1 MDSEAK
7 DLTACLSGE
16 RLDLC
21 CAIAAFPE
29 AYVAVDDMKFGRRSA
44 GAGFLEALCRYVD
57 KDGYALAVASEAD
70 LHPIHFAMAQFR
82 DSLPTAN
89 TVALSDQTALARFG
103 TLYSPGPILTN
114 HAWARRTRSDDAY
127 SIVGVNHTVATL
139 QATPSLCRYL
149 LDPLQ
154 PWDALICTSQSVKS
168 AIETLFESYLSY
180 LNSRGIRAPRPPVQ
194 LPVIPL
200 GVHCDHFDAT
210 DERQAAAR
218 SFRKARG
225 IGEDD
230 VVLLSLGRID
240 PATKAHPVPLFLSV
254 ERAQR
259 EMVGDPKLHLAMV
272 GTFLPAKAAEQE
284 IVAAARRYAPSV
296 DVHWVDGKD
305 AVLCQASWQ
314 TADIFLS
321 LSDNI
326 QESFGLTPIEAMA
339 ASLPSIV
346 SDWNGYKETVVH
358 GETGLR
364 IPTGFPDASFGLG
377 AELSNRY
384 CGNQISEAGYLH
396 GVAQLTYVDVRKC
409 GAAIVAL
416 ARNHALRHEMSQKC
430 RARAVQQ
437 YAWKVVLAQY
447 REAFDELAAI
457 RNSKSKPTVRS
468 GLAEALRPD
477 HGDPLKMFGGYPT
490 STLSLTTRLSITRS
504 DAREL
509 LDSLLRQPM
518 CGYPQC
524 TRADP
529 DDLKYLV
536 DVLMGG
542 EVNIQDLSERFPRL
556 SRAELLS
563 ACVWLMKY
571 DVVEAM
577 PVSDDPEADAISFE
591 DFPWPSA

>member
-1 MDSEAK
+1 MDSEVKEKAASP
-7 DLTACLSGE
+7 TRE
-16 RLDLC
+16 RLDLR

-44 GAGFLEALCRYVD
+44 GAGFLEALCRYAD
-57 KDGYALAVASEAD
+57 KDGYALAVNSEAD
-70 LHPIHFAMAQFR
+70 LHPLHFAMAQFR
-82 DSLPTAN
+82 DTLPTAN
-89 TVALSDQTALARFG
+89 TVALSDQVALARYG
-103 TLYSPGPILTN
+103 TFYSPGPILTD
-114 HAWARRTRSDDAY
+114 HAWARRARSDDAY

-180 LNSRGIRAPRPPVQ
+180 LDSRGIQAPRPPVQ

-210 DERQAAAR
+210 DERKAAAS

-230 VVLLSLGRID
+230 IALLSFGRID

-259 EMVGDPKLHLAMV
+259 EMASDPKLHLVMV
-272 GTFLPAKAAEQE
+272 GTFLPAKAARQE
-284 IVAAARRYAPSV
+284 IVNAARVYAPSV
-296 DVHWVDGKD
+296 NVHWVDGKD
-305 AVLCQASWQ
+305 SALCQAGWQ
-314 TADIFLS
+314 AADVFLS

-364 IPTGFPDASFGLG
+364 IPTGFPDPSSGLG

-384 CGNQISEAGYLH
+384 CGNLMSESGYLH

-409 GAAIVAL
+409 SEAIVAL
-416 ARNHALRHEMSQKC
+416 ARNHALRKQMSVKS
-430 RARAVQQ
+430 RARAVQN
-437 YAWKVVLAQY
+437 YAWQVVLAQY
-447 REAFDELAAI
+447 TETFDELNA
-457 RNSKSKPTVRS
+457 VRS
-468 GLAEALRPD
+468 SRSETIVRTGLTEPIRPD

-490 STLSLTTRLSITRS
+490 RTVSLTTRLSIARS
-504 DAREL
+504 DARDL
-509 LDSLLRQPM
+509 LDLLLRQPM

-529 DDLKYLV
+529 EEMKYLV
-536 DVLMGG
+536 DIVMDG
-542 EVNIQDLSERFPRL
+542 EISVQDLSERFPRL

-571 DVVEAM
+571 DVVDAM
-577 PVSDDPEADAISFE
+577 PDTVGPEPVPSDPLQ
-591 DFPWPSA
+591 